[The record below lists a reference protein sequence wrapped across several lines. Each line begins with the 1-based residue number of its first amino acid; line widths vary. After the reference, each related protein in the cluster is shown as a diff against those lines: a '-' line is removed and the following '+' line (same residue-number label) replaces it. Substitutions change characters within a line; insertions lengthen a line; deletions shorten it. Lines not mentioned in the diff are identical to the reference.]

1 MVSTKLNGLIFD
13 IKRFAVHD
21 GPGIRTTVFLKGCP
35 LQCLWCHSPES
46 QRPYPELMYY
56 SNLCHHCNECVTICP
71 TQAQTTDTTHK
82 IIQSRCTHCGRCAT
96 SCYPG
101 ALKLVGKSVGI
112 DALLNEL
119 QKDAT
124 FYRQSQGGITLS
136 GGEPTFQPQFTQA
149 LLKTCQDQYFHTAI
163 ETCGYT
169 AWSIFQK
176 ILPYVNL
183 ILYDLKHL
191 NRAKHIQ
198 YTGVP
203 IDLILQNLRRL
214 DQTDTNYVIRVPV
227 IPTINDSPEVIKALS
242 IFCGSL
248 HHLKHVELLP
258 YHRLGVS
265 KYQHL
270 DRPYSLLDLNPPQ
283 DDVIIRMSEA
293 FQDQGLK
300 VITERLPEQQ

>member
-1 MVSTKLNGLIFD
+1 MASTELIGLIFD

-56 SNLCHHCNECVTICP
+56 ASLCHHCNECVSTCP
-71 TQAQTTDTTHK
+71 TQAQTTNTTQK

-96 SCYPG
+96 ACYPG
-101 ALKLVGKSVGI
+101 ALKMVGKHIGL
-112 DALLNEL
+112 DALLNEV
-119 QKDAT
+119 QKDAP

-136 GGEPTFQPQFTQA
+136 GGEPTLQPQFAQA
-149 LLKTCQDQYFHTAI
+149 LLKGCQDQHFHTAI

-176 ILPYVNL
+176 ILPHVNL
-183 ILYDLKHL
+183 VFYDLKHL
-191 NRAKHIQ
+191 DRAKHTQ

-203 IDLILQNLRRL
+203 NDLILQNLRRL
-214 DQTDTNYVIRVPV
+214 DHTETNYVIRIPV
-227 IPTINDSPEVIKALS
+227 IPTINDDPDTIKAL
-242 IFCGSL
+242 ITFCSSL
-248 HHLKHVELLP
+248 HHLKCVELLP
-258 YHRLGVS
+258 YHRFGVS

-270 DRPYSLLDLNPPQ
+270 ARPYSLLDLPLPQ
-283 DDVIIRMSEA
+283 DDVIIEISEA
-293 FQDQGLK
+293 LQNQGLN
-300 VITERLPEQQ
+300 VIAEKLPEQ